1 MKYIVEPEWVEK
13 VRSRLDVRIV
23 DCRFQLGK
31 PEAGKQ
37 AYQNEHI
44 PGAVHMDLEKDLSAA
59 EESYGGR
66 HPLPDMDQ
74 FSEALSEAGIDQDT
88 MVIAYDDQG
97 GAMAARFWWMMM
109 YAGHARTF
117 VMDRPFSL
125 WKQEGYP
132 VESREPEWKRR
143 EFTAGI
149 QPQMLASVE
158 EIKLA
163 LHEESSRIIDGRDEK
178 RYRGETEPVDH
189 TAGHIPGA
197 EHYFWKGVL
206 NENQIWKRPEELKS
220 HFYQLPEEEK
230 IYSYCG
236 SGVTA
241 CVNVLA
247 LKEAGYENPRLYA
260 GSWSD
265 WISYGDLPVEK
276 D

>member
-13 VRSRLDVRIV
+13 VRSRQDVRIV

-31 PEAGKQ
+31 PEAGKE
-37 AYQNEHI
+37 AYEKEHI
-44 PGAVHMDLEKDLSAA
+44 PGAVHMDLERDLSAA
-59 EESYGGR
+59 EGPYGGR

-74 FSEALSEAGIDQDT
+74 FSEKVSEAGINHDT
-88 MVIAYDDQG
+88 VVIAYDDQG

-117 VMDRPFSL
+117 VLDRPFSL
-125 WKQEGYP
+125 WKQERYP
-132 VESREPEWKRR
+132 VESRQPEVKRR
-143 EFTAGI
+143 EFTTSI

-158 EIKLA
+158 EMKLA
-163 LHEESSRIIDGRDEK
+163 LHEASSRIIDGRDEK
-178 RYRGETEPVDH
+178 RYRGEAEPVDH
-189 TAGHIPGA
+189 TPGHIPGA
-197 EHYFWKGVL
+197 EHYFWKDVL
-206 NENQIWKRPEELKS
+206 NENQVWKRPEELKNYF
-220 HFYQLPEEEK
+220 HELPKEEK

-265 WISYGDLPVEK
+265 WISYRDLPVEK